1 MRKPLSYAVAGL
13 LLIVGAATNTV
24 YAAGNDIVI
33 PGAISQG
40 DFDTFIDEMGTAIA
54 YNPISPAE
62 PLGTLGFE
70 VGMAVS
76 TVKIDTSV
84 WDQVV
89 QDGSAPSTLP
99 VPRLL
104 ARKGLPFGFDVGIS
118 RIAVPGSNIAV
129 NGLEL
134 RKAIL
139 EGSTVT
145 PAVSVLVHGS
155 KLTGVSAIDLSTYG
169 LDAGISKGFAML
181 TPYAGVG
188 QVWIK
193 GSENTGL
200 GLADRKTNMTRSY
213 AGIRIGFLPFMNL
226 VAQVDFADVNSY
238 SLRLNVGF

>member
-1 MRKPLSYAVAGL
+1 MRKSLSYAVSGL
-13 LLIVGAATNTV
+13 LLMFGAATGTA
-24 YAAGNDIVI
+24 YAAGNDIVLN
-33 PGAISQG
+33 PMSQG
-40 DFDTFIDEMGTAIA
+40 DFDTLIDEMGTAIA

-70 VGMAVS
+70 IGMAV
-76 TVKIDTSV
+76 TNVKIDKSV
-84 WDQVV
+84 WSQAVS
-89 QDGSAPSTLP
+89 DGSAPSSLP

-104 ARKGLPFGFDVGIS
+104 ARKGLPFGFDIGLS
-118 RIAVPGSNIAV
+118 RIGVPGSNIAV
-129 NGLEL
+129 NGLEV

-155 KLTGVSAIDLSTYG
+155 KLTGVSDLDLSTYG
-169 LDAGISKGFAML
+169 VDVGISKGFAML
-181 TPYAGVG
+181 TPYAGAG

-193 GSENTGL
+193 GSENVGFSL
-200 GLADRKTNMTRSY
+200 DDRKTNITRSY

>member
-1 MRKPLSYAVAGL
+1 MRKSLSSAVTGL
-13 LLIVGAATNTV
+13 FLMFGAATGNV

-33 PGAISQG
+33 SPMSQG
-40 DFDTFIDEMGTAIA
+40 DFDTLIDEMGTAIA

-76 TVKIDTSV
+76 TVKIDKSV
-84 WDQVV
+84 WSQAVS
-89 QDGSAPSTLP
+89 DGSAPSTLP

-104 ARKGLPFGFDVGIS
+104 ARKGLPFGFDIGYS
-118 RIAVPGSNIAV
+118 RIGVPGSNIAV
-129 NGLEL
+129 NGLEV

-145 PAVSVLVHGS
+145 PAVAVLVHGS
-155 KLTGVSAIDLSTYG
+155 KLTGVSDLDLSTYG
-169 LDAGISKGFAML
+169 VDVGISKGFAML
-181 TPYAGVG
+181 TPYAGAG

-193 GSENTGL
+193 GSQNVGFSL
-200 GLADRKTNMTRSY
+200 NDRKTSVTRSY

-238 SLRLNVGF
+238 TLRLNIGF

>member
-1 MRKPLSYAVAGL
+1 MRKSLSYAVTGL
-13 LLIVGAATNTV
+13 FLVFGAATGNV

-33 PGAISQG
+33 NPSMVQG
-40 DFDTFIDEMGTAIA
+40 QFDTLIDEMGTAIA

-70 VGMAVS
+70 VGMAVT
-76 TVKIDTSV
+76 TVKIDKSV
-84 WDQVV
+84 WNLAVS
-89 QDGSAPSTLP
+89 DGSAPSSLP

-104 ARKGLPFGFDVGIS
+104 ARKGLPFGFDIGLS
-118 RIAVPGSNIAV
+118 RIGVPGSNIAV
-129 NGLEL
+129 NGFEV

-145 PAVSVLVHGS
+145 PAVSVLAHGS
-155 KLTGVSAIDLSTYG
+155 KLTGVSDLDLSTYG
-169 LDAGISKGFAML
+169 VDVGISKGFAML

-193 GSENTGL
+193 GTDNTGF
-200 GLADRKTNMTRSY
+200 GFSDRKTNVTRSY
-213 AGIRIGFLPFMNL
+213 AGIKIGFLPFMNL
-226 VAQVDFADVNSY
+226 VVQADFADVNSY